1 MFSDKFKTH
10 KYGVDRAYICLIL
23 NMLVHHVSSKHKK
36 VNTYFW
42 ELGTYYSK
50 QMGVV
55 TAEIMDVG
63 RVITSTLRHE
73 MSNYVI

>member
-1 MFSDKFKTH
+1 
-10 KYGVDRAYICLIL
+10 
-23 NMLVHHVSSKHKK
+23 MLVHHVSSKHKK